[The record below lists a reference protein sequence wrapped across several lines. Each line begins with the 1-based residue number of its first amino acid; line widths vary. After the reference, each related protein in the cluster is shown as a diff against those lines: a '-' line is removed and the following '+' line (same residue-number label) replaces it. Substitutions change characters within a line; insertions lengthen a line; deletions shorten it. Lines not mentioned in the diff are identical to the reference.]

1 MAGVLRA
8 ERPVPGCAA
17 GAHTVLGL
25 IIHRSV
31 SVLIYIYSSQAMQQS
46 VQPVCSH
53 TEKDYS
59 VLSPINAFTTRKIR
73 LCKKSHSDAIEVFPT
88 LKPLLRKSAQ
98 HREAGVIYLPPS
110 KPIRTGAKERQ
121 APLST
126 WGMCPHALGHSV
138 VRRKAAERMVWSG
151 GSLLSF
157 SFASDRFTKL
167 LT

>member
-8 ERPVPGCAA
+8 EKGRSLDAAA

-73 LCKKSHSDAIEVFPT
+73 LCKK
-88 LKPLLRKSAQ
+88 KPFKR
-98 HREAGVIYLPPS
+98 Y
-110 KPIRTGAKERQ
+110 
-121 APLST
+121 
-126 WGMCPHALGHSV
+126 
-138 VRRKAAERMVWSG
+138 
-151 GSLLSF
+151 
-157 SFASDRFTKL
+157 
-167 LT
+167 